1 MTNSFKESAYV
12 SAPTLRRDTPE
23 LFSVASEGEK
33 VGSIGVS
40 INPYHNRNHY
50 LRLDLSRYETEWAK
64 PLFERLAYEL
74 KHPLQVM
81 ASSGDAL
88 TADFLLAGGFELKR
102 RCFEM
107 EVSENDMVGV
117 ICRTAPK
124 RAQKG
129 SSEYDG
135 CCRLLYSYYCGTH
148 EAINP
153 LTAEP
158 DEFCELLP
166 ETVLYQS
173 DEAGFLHCAFVEE
186 NEIAYVCTADIRAFA
201 AFAAAVAAEL
211 FKEYET
217 ICFEADDCDEAAMA
231 LKALFASGELS
242 ETDAYVLDDY
252 AAGELS
258 ETDTYVPDEY
268 AAGKLLETDAYVPAG
283 RMSCGF
289 SWNADKP
296 CLLRTGTSADMAKRS

>member
-81 ASSGDAL
+81 ASSG
-88 TADFLLAGGFELKR
+88 
-102 RCFEM
+102 
-107 EVSENDMVGV
+107 
-117 ICRTAPK
+117 
-124 RAQKG
+124 
-129 SSEYDG
+129 
-135 CCRLLYSYYCGTH
+135 
-148 EAINP
+148 
-153 LTAEP
+153 
-158 DEFCELLP
+158 
-166 ETVLYQS
+166 
-173 DEAGFLHCAFVEE
+173 
-186 NEIAYVCTADIRAFA
+186 
-201 AFAAAVAAEL
+201 
-211 FKEYET
+211 
-217 ICFEADDCDEAAMA
+217 
-231 LKALFASGELS
+231 
-242 ETDAYVLDDY
+242 
-252 AAGELS
+252 ELS

-268 AAGKLLETDAYVPAG
+268 AAGKLSETDAYVPAG

>member
-40 INPYHNRNHY
+40 INPYHNRNRY

-81 ASSGDAL
+81 ASSG
-88 TADFLLAGGFELKR
+88 
-102 RCFEM
+102 
-107 EVSENDMVGV
+107 
-117 ICRTAPK
+117 
-124 RAQKG
+124 
-129 SSEYDG
+129 
-135 CCRLLYSYYCGTH
+135 
-148 EAINP
+148 
-153 LTAEP
+153 
-158 DEFCELLP
+158 
-166 ETVLYQS
+166 
-173 DEAGFLHCAFVEE
+173 
-186 NEIAYVCTADIRAFA
+186 
-201 AFAAAVAAEL
+201 
-211 FKEYET
+211 
-217 ICFEADDCDEAAMA
+217 
-231 LKALFASGELS
+231 ELS
-242 ETDAYVLDDY
+242 ETDAYVLH
-252 AAGELS
+252 
-258 ETDTYVPDEY
+258 EY
-268 AAGKLLETDAYVPAG
+268 AAGKLSETDAYVPAG

>member
-40 INPYHNRNHY
+40 INPYHNRNRY

-117 ICRTAPK
+117 IADRGKQKMQELIDQNQELFSHETAREVQNQPEHTK
-124 RAQKG
+124 ARFQLIPE
-129 SSEYDG
+129 EYVQD
-135 CCRLLYSYYCGTH
+135 L
-148 EAINP
+148 
-153 LTAEP
+153 
-158 DEFCELLP
+158 
-166 ETVLYQS
+166 
-173 DEAGFLHCAFVEE
+173 AFV
-186 NEIAYVCTADIRAFA
+186 C
-201 AFAAAVAAEL
+201 
-211 FKEYET
+211 
-217 ICFEADDCDEAAMA
+217 
-231 LKALFASGELS
+231 SG
-242 ETDAYVLDDY
+242 
-252 AAGELS
+252 
-258 ETDTYVPDEY
+258 
-268 AAGKLLETDAYVPAG
+268 
-283 RMSCGF
+283 
-289 SWNADKP
+289 
-296 CLLRTGTSADMAKRS
+296 

>member
-81 ASSGDAL
+81 ASSGDA
-88 TADFLLAGGFELKR
+88 
-102 RCFEM
+102 
-107 EVSENDMVGV
+107 
-117 ICRTAPK
+117 
-124 RAQKG
+124 
-129 SSEYDG
+129 
-135 CCRLLYSYYCGTH
+135 
-148 EAINP
+148 

-242 ETDAYVLDDY
+242 ETD
-252 AAGELS
+252 
-258 ETDTYVPDEY
+258 TYVPDEY

-296 CLLRTGTSADMAKRS
+296 CLLRAGKSADMAKRS

>member
-81 ASSGDAL
+81 ASSG
-88 TADFLLAGGFELKR
+88 
-102 RCFEM
+102 
-107 EVSENDMVGV
+107 
-117 ICRTAPK
+117 
-124 RAQKG
+124 
-129 SSEYDG
+129 
-135 CCRLLYSYYCGTH
+135 
-148 EAINP
+148 
-153 LTAEP
+153 
-158 DEFCELLP
+158 
-166 ETVLYQS
+166 
-173 DEAGFLHCAFVEE
+173 
-186 NEIAYVCTADIRAFA
+186 
-201 AFAAAVAAEL
+201 
-211 FKEYET
+211 
-217 ICFEADDCDEAAMA
+217 
-231 LKALFASGELS
+231 
-242 ETDAYVLDDY
+242 
-252 AAGELS
+252 ELS
-258 ETDTYVPDEY
+258 ETDTYVLHDY
-268 AAGKLLETDAYVPAG
+268 TAGKLSETDAYVPAG

>member
-81 ASSGDAL
+81 ASSG
-88 TADFLLAGGFELKR
+88 
-102 RCFEM
+102 
-107 EVSENDMVGV
+107 
-117 ICRTAPK
+117 
-124 RAQKG
+124 
-129 SSEYDG
+129 
-135 CCRLLYSYYCGTH
+135 
-148 EAINP
+148 
-153 LTAEP
+153 
-158 DEFCELLP
+158 ELL
-166 ETVLYQS
+166 
-173 DEAGFLHCAFVEE
+173 
-186 NEIAYVCTADIRAFA
+186 
-201 AFAAAVAAEL
+201 
-211 FKEYET
+211 
-217 ICFEADDCDEAAMA
+217 
-231 LKALFASGELS
+231 
-242 ETDAYVLDDY
+242 ETDTYVLHDY
-252 AAGELS
+252 AAGKLS

-268 AAGKLLETDAYVPAG
+268 AAGKLSETDAYVPAG

>member
-40 INPYHNRNHY
+40 INPYHNRNRY

-81 ASSGDAL
+81 ASSG
-88 TADFLLAGGFELKR
+88 
-102 RCFEM
+102 
-107 EVSENDMVGV
+107 
-117 ICRTAPK
+117 
-124 RAQKG
+124 
-129 SSEYDG
+129 
-135 CCRLLYSYYCGTH
+135 
-148 EAINP
+148 
-153 LTAEP
+153 
-158 DEFCELLP
+158 
-166 ETVLYQS
+166 
-173 DEAGFLHCAFVEE
+173 
-186 NEIAYVCTADIRAFA
+186 
-201 AFAAAVAAEL
+201 
-211 FKEYET
+211 
-217 ICFEADDCDEAAMA
+217 
-231 LKALFASGELS
+231 ELS
-242 ETDAYVLDDY
+242 
-252 AAGELS
+252 
-258 ETDTYVPDEY
+258 
-268 AAGKLLETDAYVPAG
+268 ETDAYVPAG

>member
-81 ASSGDAL
+81 ASSG
-88 TADFLLAGGFELKR
+88 
-102 RCFEM
+102 
-107 EVSENDMVGV
+107 
-117 ICRTAPK
+117 
-124 RAQKG
+124 
-129 SSEYDG
+129 
-135 CCRLLYSYYCGTH
+135 
-148 EAINP
+148 
-153 LTAEP
+153 
-158 DEFCELLP
+158 
-166 ETVLYQS
+166 
-173 DEAGFLHCAFVEE
+173 
-186 NEIAYVCTADIRAFA
+186 
-201 AFAAAVAAEL
+201 
-211 FKEYET
+211 
-217 ICFEADDCDEAAMA
+217 
-231 LKALFASGELS
+231 ELS
-242 ETDAYVLDDY
+242 ETDA
-252 AAGELS
+252 
-258 ETDTYVPDEY
+258 YVPDEY
-268 AAGKLLETDAYVPAG
+268 AAGKLSETDAYVPAG

-296 CLLRTGTSADMAKRS
+296 CLLRTGKSADMAKRS

>member
-40 INPYHNRNHY
+40 INPYHNRNRY

-81 ASSGDAL
+81 ASSG
-88 TADFLLAGGFELKR
+88 
-102 RCFEM
+102 
-107 EVSENDMVGV
+107 
-117 ICRTAPK
+117 
-124 RAQKG
+124 
-129 SSEYDG
+129 
-135 CCRLLYSYYCGTH
+135 
-148 EAINP
+148 
-153 LTAEP
+153 
-158 DEFCELLP
+158 ELL
-166 ETVLYQS
+166 
-173 DEAGFLHCAFVEE
+173 
-186 NEIAYVCTADIRAFA
+186 
-201 AFAAAVAAEL
+201 
-211 FKEYET
+211 
-217 ICFEADDCDEAAMA
+217 
-231 LKALFASGELS
+231 
-242 ETDAYVLDDY
+242 
-252 AAGELS
+252 
-258 ETDTYVPDEY
+258 ETDTYVLHDY
-268 AAGKLLETDAYVPAG
+268 AAGKLSETDAYVPAG

>member
-81 ASSGDAL
+81 ASSG
-88 TADFLLAGGFELKR
+88 
-102 RCFEM
+102 
-107 EVSENDMVGV
+107 
-117 ICRTAPK
+117 
-124 RAQKG
+124 
-129 SSEYDG
+129 
-135 CCRLLYSYYCGTH
+135 
-148 EAINP
+148 
-153 LTAEP
+153 
-158 DEFCELLP
+158 
-166 ETVLYQS
+166 
-173 DEAGFLHCAFVEE
+173 
-186 NEIAYVCTADIRAFA
+186 
-201 AFAAAVAAEL
+201 
-211 FKEYET
+211 
-217 ICFEADDCDEAAMA
+217 
-231 LKALFASGELS
+231 
-242 ETDAYVLDDY
+242 
-252 AAGELS
+252 ELS

-296 CLLRTGTSADMAKRS
+296 CLLRTGKSADMAKRS

>member
-81 ASSGDAL
+81 ASSG
-88 TADFLLAGGFELKR
+88 
-102 RCFEM
+102 
-107 EVSENDMVGV
+107 
-117 ICRTAPK
+117 
-124 RAQKG
+124 
-129 SSEYDG
+129 
-135 CCRLLYSYYCGTH
+135 
-148 EAINP
+148 
-153 LTAEP
+153 
-158 DEFCELLP
+158 
-166 ETVLYQS
+166 
-173 DEAGFLHCAFVEE
+173 
-186 NEIAYVCTADIRAFA
+186 
-201 AFAAAVAAEL
+201 
-211 FKEYET
+211 
-217 ICFEADDCDEAAMA
+217 
-231 LKALFASGELS
+231 ELS
-242 ETDAYVLDDY
+242 ETDTYVLDDY
-252 AAGELS
+252 AAGKLS
-258 ETDTYVPDEY
+258 
-268 AAGKLLETDAYVPAG
+268 ETDAYVPAG

>member
-81 ASSGDAL
+81 ASSG
-88 TADFLLAGGFELKR
+88 
-102 RCFEM
+102 
-107 EVSENDMVGV
+107 
-117 ICRTAPK
+117 
-124 RAQKG
+124 
-129 SSEYDG
+129 
-135 CCRLLYSYYCGTH
+135 
-148 EAINP
+148 
-153 LTAEP
+153 
-158 DEFCELLP
+158 
-166 ETVLYQS
+166 
-173 DEAGFLHCAFVEE
+173 
-186 NEIAYVCTADIRAFA
+186 
-201 AFAAAVAAEL
+201 
-211 FKEYET
+211 
-217 ICFEADDCDEAAMA
+217 
-231 LKALFASGELS
+231 ELS
-242 ETDAYVLDDY
+242 ETDA
-252 AAGELS
+252 
-258 ETDTYVPDEY
+258 YVPDEY
-268 AAGKLLETDAYVPAG
+268 AAGKLSETDAYVPAG

-289 SWNADKP
+289 SWKADKP

>member
-1 MTNSFKESAYV
+1 MTNSFKKSAYV

-81 ASSGDAL
+81 ASSG
-88 TADFLLAGGFELKR
+88 
-102 RCFEM
+102 
-107 EVSENDMVGV
+107 
-117 ICRTAPK
+117 
-124 RAQKG
+124 
-129 SSEYDG
+129 
-135 CCRLLYSYYCGTH
+135 
-148 EAINP
+148 
-153 LTAEP
+153 
-158 DEFCELLP
+158 
-166 ETVLYQS
+166 
-173 DEAGFLHCAFVEE
+173 
-186 NEIAYVCTADIRAFA
+186 
-201 AFAAAVAAEL
+201 
-211 FKEYET
+211 
-217 ICFEADDCDEAAMA
+217 
-231 LKALFASGELS
+231 ELS
-242 ETDAYVLDDY
+242 
-252 AAGELS
+252 
-258 ETDTYVPDEY
+258 
-268 AAGKLLETDAYVPAG
+268 ETDAYVPAG

>member
-81 ASSGDAL
+81 ASSG
-88 TADFLLAGGFELKR
+88 
-102 RCFEM
+102 
-107 EVSENDMVGV
+107 
-117 ICRTAPK
+117 
-124 RAQKG
+124 
-129 SSEYDG
+129 
-135 CCRLLYSYYCGTH
+135 
-148 EAINP
+148 
-153 LTAEP
+153 
-158 DEFCELLP
+158 
-166 ETVLYQS
+166 
-173 DEAGFLHCAFVEE
+173 
-186 NEIAYVCTADIRAFA
+186 
-201 AFAAAVAAEL
+201 
-211 FKEYET
+211 
-217 ICFEADDCDEAAMA
+217 
-231 LKALFASGELS
+231 ELS
-242 ETDAYVLDDY
+242 ETDAYVLHDY
-252 AAGELS
+252 AAGKLS
-258 ETDTYVPDEY
+258 ETDT
-268 AAGKLLETDAYVPAG
+268 YVPAG

>member
-81 ASSGDAL
+81 ASSG
-88 TADFLLAGGFELKR
+88 
-102 RCFEM
+102 
-107 EVSENDMVGV
+107 
-117 ICRTAPK
+117 
-124 RAQKG
+124 
-129 SSEYDG
+129 
-135 CCRLLYSYYCGTH
+135 
-148 EAINP
+148 
-153 LTAEP
+153 
-158 DEFCELLP
+158 
-166 ETVLYQS
+166 
-173 DEAGFLHCAFVEE
+173 
-186 NEIAYVCTADIRAFA
+186 
-201 AFAAAVAAEL
+201 
-211 FKEYET
+211 
-217 ICFEADDCDEAAMA
+217 
-231 LKALFASGELS
+231 ELS
-242 ETDAYVLDDY
+242 ETDAYVLHD
-252 AAGELS
+252 
-258 ETDTYVPDEY
+258 Y
-268 AAGKLLETDAYVPAG
+268 AAGKLSETDAYVPAG

>member
-81 ASSGDAL
+81 ASSG
-88 TADFLLAGGFELKR
+88 
-102 RCFEM
+102 
-107 EVSENDMVGV
+107 
-117 ICRTAPK
+117 
-124 RAQKG
+124 
-129 SSEYDG
+129 
-135 CCRLLYSYYCGTH
+135 
-148 EAINP
+148 
-153 LTAEP
+153 
-158 DEFCELLP
+158 
-166 ETVLYQS
+166 
-173 DEAGFLHCAFVEE
+173 
-186 NEIAYVCTADIRAFA
+186 
-201 AFAAAVAAEL
+201 
-211 FKEYET
+211 
-217 ICFEADDCDEAAMA
+217 
-231 LKALFASGELS
+231 ELS
-242 ETDAYVLDDY
+242 ETDTYVLDDY

-258 ETDTYVPDEY
+258 
-268 AAGKLLETDAYVPAG
+268 ETDAYVPAG

>member
-81 ASSGDAL
+81 ASSG
-88 TADFLLAGGFELKR
+88 K
-102 RCFEM
+102 
-107 EVSENDMVGV
+107 
-117 ICRTAPK
+117 
-124 RAQKG
+124 
-129 SSEYDG
+129 
-135 CCRLLYSYYCGTH
+135 
-148 EAINP
+148 
-153 LTAEP
+153 
-158 DEFCELLP
+158 
-166 ETVLYQS
+166 
-173 DEAGFLHCAFVEE
+173 
-186 NEIAYVCTADIRAFA
+186 
-201 AFAAAVAAEL
+201 
-211 FKEYET
+211 
-217 ICFEADDCDEAAMA
+217 
-231 LKALFASGELS
+231 LS
-242 ETDAYVLDDY
+242 
-252 AAGELS
+252 
-258 ETDTYVPDEY
+258 
-268 AAGKLLETDAYVPAG
+268 ETDAYVPAG

>member
-81 ASSGDAL
+81 ASSG
-88 TADFLLAGGFELKR
+88 K
-102 RCFEM
+102 
-107 EVSENDMVGV
+107 
-117 ICRTAPK
+117 
-124 RAQKG
+124 
-129 SSEYDG
+129 
-135 CCRLLYSYYCGTH
+135 
-148 EAINP
+148 
-153 LTAEP
+153 
-158 DEFCELLP
+158 
-166 ETVLYQS
+166 
-173 DEAGFLHCAFVEE
+173 
-186 NEIAYVCTADIRAFA
+186 
-201 AFAAAVAAEL
+201 
-211 FKEYET
+211 
-217 ICFEADDCDEAAMA
+217 
-231 LKALFASGELS
+231 LS
-242 ETDAYVLDDY
+242 
-252 AAGELS
+252 
-258 ETDTYVPDEY
+258 
-268 AAGKLLETDAYVPAG
+268 ETDAYVPAG

-296 CLLRTGTSADMAKRS
+296 CLLRTGKSADMAKRS